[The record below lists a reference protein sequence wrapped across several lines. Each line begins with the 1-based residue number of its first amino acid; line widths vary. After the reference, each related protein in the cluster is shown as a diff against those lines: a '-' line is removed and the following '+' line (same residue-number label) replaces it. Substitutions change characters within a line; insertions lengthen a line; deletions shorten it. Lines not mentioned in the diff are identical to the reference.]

1 MKGIKKIL
9 VPLDFSDCSK
19 YAFNYALDI
28 ARDGKAE
35 IFLLHIIDMDLLGKI
50 SDIKLCPKAKAK
62 KLMEKNAKTELDKLV
77 KVSTQKHGISSIR
90 EIIED
95 GIPFLQILKKAKDLD
110 IDLII
115 MGTFG
120 TSTPMR
126 RLFFGST
133 TERVLKGAKVP
144 VLCIPLPQTIEG

>member
-1 MKGIKKIL
+1 VKGIKKIL

-62 KLMEKNAKTELDKLV
+62 KHLPPELRERFER
-77 KVSTQKHGISSIR
+77 IR
-90 EIIED
+90 A
-95 GIPFLQILKKAKDLD
+95 KKAQ
-110 IDLII
+110 
-115 MGTFG
+115 
-120 TSTPMR
+120 
-126 RLFFGST
+126 
-133 TERVLKGAKVP
+133 TEV
-144 VLCIPLPQTIEG
+144 